1 MERKRKKRKRRGYN
15 TQYSSVAKKQHFQI
29 PDQIIGGYDNCAD
42 GSFCSGFGLADCSGL
57 SVDHEAALDLTEE
70 MLLPASPKTSGIM
83 GKRGTEKKE
92 AKTKTCFRDLLTQCL
107 CNSSVIVR
115 ERRQRGN
122 LLQQQKSYFLKTD
135 SVNQISECF
144 CLHSF
149 YWSFFLTCSFWLL
162 VVIFPLIL
170 IFTLAIHALLFSDE
184 CFCSVCWISSIS
196 VQNGAFQVT
205 CFS

>member
-1 MERKRKKRKRRGYN
+1 MIGNLYRIESLRLEQRERGERQRESSTCSRPHIFLQRYFILSSISTCFFFYFIFNIHFYGIFVRNLQRCIKNPSRKMERKRKKRKRRGYN

-115 ERRQRGN
+115 ERR
-122 LLQQQKSYFLKTD
+122 
-135 SVNQISECF
+135 
-144 CLHSF
+144 
-149 YWSFFLTCSFWLL
+149 
-162 VVIFPLIL
+162 
-170 IFTLAIHALLFSDE
+170 
-184 CFCSVCWISSIS
+184 
-196 VQNGAFQVT
+196 
-205 CFS
+205 